1 MFLGSFH
8 KYIKRIF
15 YDQTF
20 PQINMITYM
29 TVLVCGIKYN
39 LKKKYSGV
47 FSTTAKVFRLNFFF
61 TSTNFQFQVN
71 LSILFGFLFL
81 LLMLCIFNTQE
92 CW

>member
-29 TVLVCGIKYN
+29 TVLVCGIKHN

-47 FSTTAKVFRLNFFF
+47 FSTTAKVFRLNFFLKVIKQKD
-61 TSTNFQFQVN
+61 SSHQQISNFK
-71 LSILFGFLFL
+71 
-81 LLMLCIFNTQE
+81 
-92 CW
+92 